1 MLFKNIHAPLY
12 QQIDWD
18 YWKSSCTDSER
29 SPLLAAEIDSLRIAI
44 RRLNYSIRTEKAYTD
59 WVQKFLNFNRY
70 KNSADIDKEGVL
82 KYLEYL
88 AIERKVAPKTQ
99 SVALNAVAYY
109 FKNVLSREIGD
120 ISQFIRAKSREKL
133 PVILTRDE
141 VSLVLSNLQG
151 VQWLVACLLYG
162 AGLRIMEAI
171 RLRGQEIN
179 KRVTCHT
186 FRHSYATHLLERG
199 IGRFLLL
206 QKLHTL
212 LPFR

>member
-44 RRLNYSIRTEKAYTD
+44 RRLNYSICTEKAYTD

-151 VQWLVACLLYG
+151 VQWLVAC
-162 AGLRIMEAI
+162 
-171 RLRGQEIN
+171 
-179 KRVTCHT
+179 HT

-212 LPFR
+212 LLFR